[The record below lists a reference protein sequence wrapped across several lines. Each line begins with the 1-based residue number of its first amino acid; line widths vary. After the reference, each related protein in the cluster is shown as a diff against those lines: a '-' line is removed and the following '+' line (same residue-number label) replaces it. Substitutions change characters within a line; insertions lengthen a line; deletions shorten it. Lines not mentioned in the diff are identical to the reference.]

1 MQRQLALDRLDV
13 VDQDTERLLQQLQ
26 GPESVETA
34 ENPATNNPELSELIK
49 NREYAKSAHRI
60 LDETLA
66 VATNTLDALNQQGS
80 ALHQIHQQL
89 LGVTSKMM
97 VGDKSLAQII
107 RLENFGVF
115 IGGLGVTVI
124 VIVWLLIKFVF

>member
-1 MQRQLALDRLDV
+1 M
-13 VDQDTERLLQQLQ
+13 Q

-34 ENPATNNPELSELIK
+34 ENPATNNPELAELIK

-80 ALHQIHQQL
+80 ALHQIH
-89 LGVTSKMM
+89 
-97 VGDKSLAQII
+97 
-107 RLENFGVF
+107 
-115 IGGLGVTVI
+115 
-124 VIVWLLIKFVF
+124 